1 MTILKNNLKA
11 IKELNDNLIKL
22 AKDFPD
28 KRMSFEGVALVGEKD
43 EYIDEFPDDQAVHFA
58 RGFRTLRN
66 LAFSRSMD
74 LEDLEKIM
82 RFKILASIPDDDSEE
97 E

>member
-11 IKELNDNLIKL
+11 IKELNDNLTKL

-28 KRMSFEGVALVGEKD
+28 KRMSFEGIALVGEKD
-43 EYIDEFPDDQAVHFA
+43 EYITEFPDDQAVHFA

-66 LAFSRSMD
+66 LAFSRSID
-74 LEDLEKIM
+74 LEDLEKIIQ
-82 RFKILASIPDDDSEE
+82 FKILASIPDDDSEE

>member
-1 MTILKNNLKA
+1 MTILKDNLKA
-11 IKELNDNLIKL
+11 IKALNDNLTKL

-43 EYIDEFPDDQAVHFA
+43 EYFDGFSENQVIYFS
-58 RGFRTLRN
+58 RGFKSLRN

-74 LEDLEKIM
+74 LDDLQTIIQ
-82 RFKILASIPDDDSEE
+82 FKILASIPDDDAEE

>member
-11 IKELNDNLIKL
+11 IKELNDNLTKL

-43 EYIDEFPDDQAVHFA
+43 EYINEFPDDQAVHFA

-66 LAFSRSMD
+66 LAFSRSMELDD
-74 LEDLEKIM
+74 LQKIIQ
-82 RFKILASIPDDDSEE
+82 FKILASIPDDDSEE
-97 E
+97 